1 MVQNDFGFYCLYL
14 RQTQSMAIKTLFIPL
29 DQAESTEQ
37 TQSNKDKYDRFQEKT
52 KKFDDGQIARMN
64 KGQVAVMSTLDSYL
78 NPANAKTNPN
88 GGYSIVSVTPVMG
101 TETEKVDKDEPMM
114 PLVHTTGFM
123 VILHKAEG

>member
-1 MVQNDFGFYCLYL
+1 MTIFKGKK
-14 RQTQSMAIKTLFIPL
+14 SMAIKTLFIPL

-37 TQSNKDKYDRFQEKT
+37 TQNIKDKYDRFQEKT
-52 KKFDDGQIARMN
+52 KKFDSRQVDSFNDGESSVMN
-64 KGQVAVMSTLDSYL
+64 KL
-78 NPANAKTNPN
+78 NAHLNAYNLKTNPN

-123 VILHKAEG
+123 VILHKEG